1 MQFFTKIPISVSA
14 NPISYQ
20 SKIVS
25 IGSCFAEN
33 MGQKF
38 AFYQFQTTTN
48 PFGII
53 FNPVSIEKLI
63 RRAIAKNYFSE
74 KDIFFQNERWHC
86 FEVHSELSHTDKIYF
101 LKNLNEILDSF
112 CQEISTAT
120 HLIITLGTSW
130 VYKTIVSDEIVANCH
145 KIAQNQFIKHLL
157 SKAEISDSLQNII
170 TLIKAINPKCHF
182 IFTISPVRHLKDG
195 FVENQN
201 SKANLIAAVYELV
214 QNQYSDLSYFPS
226 YEIMMDELRDYRFYN
241 EDLVHPNPTA
251 VNYIWSRFIETHLE
265 KSSFSTMQDV
275 ETIQKGL
282 QHRAFNPE
290 SISHQKFISDLNL
303 KIQIIQK
310 KYAFMS
316 FNE

>member
-20 SKIVS
+20 SKIAS

-63 RRAIAKNYFSE
+63 RRAIDKNYFSE
-74 KDIFFQNERWHC
+74 KDFFFQNERWHC

-101 LKNLNEILDSF
+101 LRNLNEVLDSF
-112 CQEISTAT
+112 YQEISTAT
-120 HLIITLGTSW
+120 HFIITLGTSW
-130 VYKTIVSDEIVANCH
+130 VYKTIAKNDIVANCH
-145 KIAQNQFIKHLL
+145 KIAQNQFLKHLL
-157 SKAEISDSLQNII
+157 SKAEISDSLQNIL
-170 TLIKAINPKCHF
+170 TLVQAINPNCHF

-195 FVENQN
+195 FVENQI
-201 SKANLIAAVYELV
+201 SKANLISAVYELV
-214 QNQYSDLSYFPS
+214 QNQYSNLSYFPS

-241 EDLVHPNPTA
+241 EDLVHPNQTA
-251 VNYIWSRFIETHLE
+251 VNYIWSRFIETHVE
-265 KSSFSTMQDV
+265 KSSYSTMQDV

-290 SISHQKFISDLNL
+290 SLSHQKFIYDLKL